1 MIVTDGVGL
10 PDAPALGPRSCVV
23 MVHVVAGNPAEVYVA
38 VTVLEAFVVAGLGLT
53 IPQSAGRGVPAKL
66 KRMLSPTIG
75 DPSTPLVTTT
85 VRVDVVAPLP
95 LMEVGFAEN
104 ATALRAC
111 V

>member
-1 MIVTDGVGL
+1 
-10 PDAPALGPRSCVV
+10 
-23 MVHVVAGNPAEVYVA
+23 
-38 VTVLEAFVVAGLGLT
+38 VVAGLGLT
-53 IPQSAGRGVPAKL
+53 GPQLALKV

-85 VRVDVVAPLP
+85 VRVDVDAPLP
-95 LMEVGFAEN
+95 LMVVGFAEN